1 MINLKYPQEGIVQAI
16 IAGNFIYQK
25 RNKMNI
31 KQFIPR
37 LILICSIGFVS
48 FAASAQD
55 CKPLTRPQL
64 RELLMQMGFTVIDIV
79 KTEGKEKYEVS
90 HPGPGFN
97 VPLGYEISASTNF
110 IWLTAFLGKPEN
122 LSDEKSTE
130 MIRKNADIQPC
141 FFYVTASGN
150 IMMAVAVENRGVT
163 STILRRH
170 IDKIVADVS
179 KNAAIWQ

>member
-1 MINLKYPQEGIVQAI
+1 
-16 IAGNFIYQK
+16 
-25 RNKMNI
+25 MNRH
-31 KQFIPR
+31 R
-37 LILICSIGFVS
+37 LIKGFVIICCVWLLPLTGKG
-48 FAASAQD
+48 QD

-64 RELLMQMGFTVIDIV
+64 RELLMQMGFTVNDIV

-163 STILRRH
+163 SAILRRH
-170 IDKIVADVS
+170 IDKIVGDVS
-179 KNAAIWQ
+179 NTATIWQ